1 MTISINSLKEM
12 KSKMNKNLEYLIL
25 GYLYAESKYN
35 YIKIISW
42 SLYDNEIFNISYSV
56 NNKVYNWNNN
66 ILMNYDI
73 DFQFKRFIKYFNN
86 KEVLK

>member
-1 MTISINSLKEM
+1 
-12 KSKMNKNLEYLIL
+12 MNKNLEYLIL

>member
-1 MTISINSLKEM
+1 
-12 KSKMNKNLEYLIL
+12 MNKNLEYLIL

-42 SLYDNEIFNISYSV
+42 SWYDNEIFNISYNV

-66 ILMNYDI
+66 IVMNYDI